1 MLLLVCHGSLILIE
15 KYNQKNYWTQN
26 YRLVLGSYKYQDRFF
41 CSVLSD
47 SLLKINHEIDVSRCF
62 KMPRSRDQEIIELLS
77 SLCIPG
83 SAKQYW
89 TNTCT
94 TGEIY
99 LFQSIWV
106 ALNLLFWSA
115 NSHTE
120 YQEAALFFHYKH
132 ITIKVV
138 KQYLQTLDNG
148 ETWAWSIKEGIE
160 ARRDAY
166 HHRFLELRITV

>member
-115 NSHTE
+115 NCPGRKAGFVQLVFTASPRWNSK
-120 YQEAALFFHYKH
+120 ACGVL
-132 ITIKVV
+132 
-138 KQYLQTLDNG
+138 
-148 ETWAWSIKEGIE
+148 
-160 ARRDAY
+160 
-166 HHRFLELRITV
+166 FLELIHAK